1 MFCVLCRAGL
11 RARLLVPVGLGACVW
26 ACNQS
31 GLHTVTRTEE
41 GCLILGFLSFKV
53 LLARRCEMYIVQK
66 LP

>member
-1 MFCVLCRAGL
+1 M
-11 RARLLVPVGLGACVW
+11 W

-53 LLARRCEMYIVQK
+53 LLYMKKLHVCSIEVAIAFKVQPCHWHK
-66 LP
+66 FL